1 MMRSETF
8 LGVMYPVLLDGAM
21 GTQLAARG
29 LEMGGQNCLLNPET
43 VRDIHRAYVE
53 AGADIL
59 ITNTLTMNRIYIE
72 THKLGV
78 GVEEVNIAGARLARE
93 ASGDRPVL
101 GDISSTGQLLE
112 PYGECSEEQAFAAFR
127 EQARH
132 LANAGVDGFIVETML
147 DLREA
152 LCAARA
158 CRAVA
163 DLPVVMTLSFQTSDH
178 GGRTI
183 MGNSAAE
190 IAEAASVVDVVAVGA
205 NCGSL
210 DPSQTAAVLA
220 IMRAACSLPLVAQ
233 PNAGIPRLSGGVTIF
248 DMNST
253 DFATGIADCLR
264 SGARLVGGCC
274 GTSPEHIRQ
283 TRNTIDRMRKETTTP
298 PTVQ

>member
-1 MMRSETF
+1 MMRSDTF
-8 LGVMYPVLLDGAM
+8 LGVAYPVLLDGAM

-29 LEMGGQNCLLNPET
+29 LEMGGQNCLSNPDA

-59 ITNTLTMNRIYIE
+59 ITNTLTMNRIYLE
-72 THKLGV
+72 THKVGV

-93 ASGDRPVL
+93 AGGNRPVL
-101 GDISSTGQLLE
+101 GDMSSTGRLLE
-112 PYGECSEEQAFAAFR
+112 PYGEGSETQAFAAFK

-132 LANAGVDGFIVETML
+132 LAHAGVDGFLVETML

-152 LCAARA
+152 LCAVRA

-163 DLPVVMTLSFQTSDH
+163 DLPVVMTLSFQTSNH

-183 MGNSAAE
+183 MGNRAAE
-190 IAEAASVVDVVAVGA
+190 IAEAASAAGVVAVGA

-210 DPSQTAAVLA
+210 DPFQTAAVVA
-220 IMRAACSLPLVAQ
+220 DMRAACSLPLVAQ
-233 PNAGIPRLSGGVTIF
+233 PNAGVPRVVGGATVF
-248 DMNST
+248 DMSPA
-253 DFATGIADCLR
+253 DFAAGIAECVR
-264 SGARLVGGCC
+264 CGARLVGGCC

-283 TRNTIDRMRKETTTP
+283 TRSTIDRTRTEPTTP
-298 PTVQ
+298 RTVP